1 MMFWL
6 IYFFSVLIFSHT
18 LSAMA
23 SRNYFLFFVLISVC
37 LITPAQIEVTKSQYA
52 PSLLTFI
59 YNVLLE
65 KNYSMRVL
73 RPLALSL
80 PLGLILVYATRL
92 FKKRFFRS

>member
-1 MMFWL
+1 MFWF

-18 LSAMA
+18 VSAMA
-23 SRNYFLFFVLISVC
+23 RRNYFLFFVLLSVC
-37 LITPAQIEVTKSQYA
+37 LLTPAQIEVTKSQYA
-52 PSLLTFI
+52 PSLLTFM

-65 KNYSMRVL
+65 GDYSTRVL

-92 FKKRFFRS
+92 FKKRFSRS